1 MINDEE
7 LSKLS
12 RFFKIWASI
21 SAFTYP
27 VAKYLSRHNVRFL
40 SIAPSSMD
48 TLMPDVNYRTKG
60 ELARALIID
69 SVIKR
74 YQKHD
79 EFVDLVIY
87 AITNPNVNGVE
98 LELDNNDFTKPLMI
112 ARL

>member
-12 RFFKIWASI
+12 KYFKIWASI
-21 SAFTYP
+21 SSFTMP
-27 VAKYLSRHNVRFL
+27 VAKYLSNHNVRFL
-40 SIAPSSMD
+40 SISPSSMA
-48 TLMPDVNYRTKG
+48 TLMPDVNYRAKDD
-60 ELARALIID
+60 LARALIID
-69 SVIKR
+69 SVLKR
-74 YQKHD
+74 YQKHE

-98 LELDNNDFTKPLMI
+98 LELGNNDFAKPLMI